1 MFDVLL
7 EWDDHACVKKVQK
20 ARNLATSGH
29 LLDDIINLLRS
40 QF

>member
-7 EWDDHACVKKVQK
+7 EWDDHACVKKAQK
-20 ARNLATSGH
+20 GRNLATSGH
-29 LLDDIINLLRS
+29 LLDDIIKLLCS